1 MMKGI
6 IGACYSFAISCSV
19 PMQANDVL
27 EPDVARISS
36 QDVEEQLHSQLKTML
51 GQGEAAGVAS
61 VCVAFLCHAAAWL
74 ARSRIGRHRRRKVQ
88 RRKFLHFHV
97 GRLYPQLCASAFRAA
112 SRRSGGSAGYR
123 SARSYLRRCGA
134 RQHRVT
140 AFNGVFCS
148 RTIHSGG
155 GPWRS

>member
-51 GQGEAAGVAS
+51 GQGEAAGVARLDRLPS
-61 VCVAFLCHAAAWL
+61 LLKPLYAAMP
-74 ARSRIGRHRRRKVQ
+74 K
-88 RRKFLHFHV
+88 
-97 GRLYPQLCASAFRAA
+97 
-112 SRRSGGSAGYR
+112 
-123 SARSYLRRCGA
+123 GA
-134 RQHRVT
+134 D
-140 AFNGVFCS
+140 GEL
-148 RTIHSGG
+148 
-155 GPWRS
+155 